1 MPPVSTYRSGFR
13 PGLFA
18 SQSVIVS
25 GGGSGMG
32 RCTAHEFAALRASVA
47 LVGRRRRIVIMETR
61 PAGKGE
67 PEGSLAA
74 GMVHLGTEPTRKS
87 TLRETLPPAEWR
99 VKRNLPGAEAGE
111 DQRG

>member
-87 TLRETLPPAEWR
+87 T
-99 VKRNLPGAEAGE
+99 
-111 DQRG
+111 